1 MSFKCCCK
9 NSKEQKDVD
18 RTYLFLRA
26 IADKNRLKILCVLR
40 EKPRCVCEIFSK
52 INISQKLASHHLNQ
66 LKKAGLVSE
75 KREGN
80 FIRYSLNQEK
90 INEHKKIFN
99 KIIQ

>member
-18 RTYLFLRA
+18 KAYLFLRT
-26 IADKNRLKILCVLR
+26 IADKNRLKIICVLR

-52 INISQKLASHHLNQ
+52 INISQKLASHHLSQ

-80 FIRYSLNQEK
+80 FIRHSLNQK
-90 INEHKKIFN
+90 NINDYKKIIN
-99 KIIQ
+99 KII